1 MGKIIRLEE
10 GSNYMMTKGAI
21 LIDKA
26 QLEIVKDIL
35 KEKGIP
41 HEGFN
46 TPLEAFYSEEAKWRI
61 HTQYDVSSLSIEE
74 QDTIAKD
81 IADELLDSTV
91 LDNDFIDTITRNHID
106 TFEDEGVGQQL
117 VKDLARFKPQ
127 LTTSAEIA
135 NDHIN
140 NRDLSNDGIVAL
152 RAYRDDNH

>member
-21 LIDKA
+21 LIEKA

-61 HTQYDVSSLSIEE
+61 HTQYDVSALSIEE

-91 LDNDFIDTITRNHID
+91 LDNDFIDTITRKHID
-106 TFEDEGVGQQL
+106 TFEDEGVVEDDTPPEL
-117 VKDLARFKPQ
+117 KVEK
-127 LTTSAEIA
+127 EITE
-135 NDHIN
+135 
-140 NRDLSNDGIVAL
+140 
-152 RAYRDDNH
+152 

>member
-10 GSNYMMTKGAI
+10 GSNYMITKGAV
-21 LIDKA
+21 LIEKA

-41 HEGFN
+41 HEGFS

-61 HTQYDVSSLSIEE
+61 HTQYDVSALSIEE

-106 TFEDEGVGQQL
+106 TFEDESVVEDDTPPEL
-117 VKDLARFKPQ
+117 KVEK
-127 LTTSAEIA
+127 EITET
-135 NDHIN
+135 
-140 NRDLSNDGIVAL
+140 V
-152 RAYRDDNH
+152 